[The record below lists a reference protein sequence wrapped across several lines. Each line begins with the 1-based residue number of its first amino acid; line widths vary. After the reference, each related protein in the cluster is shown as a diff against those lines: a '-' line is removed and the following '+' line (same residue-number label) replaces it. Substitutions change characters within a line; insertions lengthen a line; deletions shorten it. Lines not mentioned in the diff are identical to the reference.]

1 MRDAITEKLDNNRF
15 IEFMQSYKQHD
26 LPIEASLPEGS
37 QYYDISEFNTQFGN
51 NENKLS
57 IMHFNV
63 RRIARNRGNLIS
75 LLQTLNI
82 KLEIIVLTEIDDD
95 ADAYI
100 NVIHFPDYDSYIDV
114 SVNNKYGGTAILV
127 RKGLGRVSSKDD

>member
-1 MRDAITEKLDNNRF
+1 
-15 IEFMQSYKQHD
+15 MQSYKQHN
-26 LPIEASLPEGS
+26 LPIEESLSEGS

-63 RRIARNRGNLIS
+63 GRIARNRGNLIA
-75 LLQTLNI
+75 LMETLNI
-82 KLEIIVLTEIDDD
+82 KLEIIVLTEIGDD

-100 NVIHFPDYDSYIDV
+100 NDINFPDYDSYIDV
-114 SVNNKYGGTAILV
+114 PVNNNYGGTAILV
-127 RKGLGRVSSKDD
+127 RKGLGRVNSNDD